1 MAAPSGSSVGMAF
14 ALRDDI
20 LGLWGDPGHTG
31 KPAGDD
37 LISGKPTVLLALA
50 ADRIR
55 HPTARQALDRVGTA
69 AFGPADLALLLD
81 ELSENGTRAT
91 VEQMVGAAVDA
102 AMDALDHS
110 MLDPDAVDEL
120 RSLAYA
126 IAWREK

>member
-1 MAAPSGSSVGMAF
+1 M
-14 ALRDDI
+14 
-20 LGLWGDPGHTG
+20 
-31 KPAGDD
+31 
-37 LISGKPTVLLALA
+37 
-50 ADRIR
+50 
-55 HPTARQALDRVGTA
+55 GTA